1 MEIDPNQAGALVS
14 QGERVRRRILGIPV
28 GVEEIPKK
36 SIRLKYSQNVHLLNK
51 CTFCQ
56 VNDLI

>member
-28 GVEEIPKK
+28 GEEEIPKK
-36 SIRLKYSQNVHLLNK
+36 SIRLK
-51 CTFCQ
+51 
-56 VNDLI
+56 